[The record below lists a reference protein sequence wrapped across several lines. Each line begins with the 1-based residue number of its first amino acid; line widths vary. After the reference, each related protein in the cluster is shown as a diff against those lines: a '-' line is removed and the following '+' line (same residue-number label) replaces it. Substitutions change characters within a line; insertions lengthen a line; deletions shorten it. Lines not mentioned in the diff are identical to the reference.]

1 MTIDEA
7 IAYFTKTNEGI
18 VLAAKDE
25 NVYNYEKQRI
35 IAVCMRRTFEANKM
49 AIASLEAWEKC
60 VRNVVGFEGIYNVD
74 IYGNVTNIQTQKMLK
89 SHLNDEGYL
98 IVCLTKERNTYTKK
112 VHRIVAEAFIQ
123 NPQKKKCVNHIDG
136 NKTNNNVWN
145 LEWCTHKENNIH
157 AGETGL
163 KRNAIRIRVIE
174 TGEIFNSLGS
184 CARAINGHEATLS
197 RCIRNNKTYFG
208 FHFEVLNNPLL
219 ENDYLYIDKH
229 LQEVGNGQAE

>member
-1 MTIDEA
+1 MTIDTA
-7 IAYFTKTNEGI
+7 ITIFHGLECNP
-18 VLAAKDE
+18 LFS
-25 NVYNYEKQRI
+25 EKHLK
-35 IAVCMRRTFEANKM
+35 AFDMS
-49 AIASLEAWEKC
+49 IASLEAWDKC
-60 VRNVVGFEGIYNVD
+60 VRNVVGFEGLYNVD
-74 IYGNVTNIQTQKMLK
+74 IFGNITNIQTQKRLK
-89 SHLNDEGYL
+89 PHLNDEGYL
-98 IVCLTKERNTYTKK
+98 TVGLTREHDIYTRK

-163 KRNAIRIRVIE
+163 KRNAIRVRIIE

-197 RCIRNNKTYFG
+197 RCIRKSKTYFG
-208 FHFEVLNNPLL
+208 FHFEVLDNPLL
-219 ENDYLYIDKH
+219 EDDSTYIDKH
-229 LQEVGNGQAE
+229 MQEVANDLCRKEAD